1 MDKSRSGRSCT
12 EKLGVVAP
20 STFQLLPRRK
30 FDVHGSE
37 VGQSE
42 FQTHTSPT
50 PHSPSL
56 GISLSLLP
64 TPTSRMSGYNVLI
77 VLVAAILLAAFSWTI
92 TPRGKHQT

>member
-12 EKLGVVAP
+12 GKLGVVAP

-42 FQTHTSPT
+42 FQTHTS
-50 PHSPSL
+50 SPSF
-56 GISLSLLP
+56 GIPFLCYRHRP
-64 TPTSRMSGYNVLI
+64 SRMSGYNVLI